1 MEMGTVQ
8 VQRPSSAKAQDA
20 LLDRLR
26 ARRPQIEDALLTR
39 AVAVSGSTSGDPE
52 CNHGVRSA
60 VRAALDH
67 ALAALERPGEDPPL
81 PPVLLAQ
88 ARMAARDG
96 VALDVVQRCYIAG
109 HALLVD
115 FFVEDA
121 GAVALGLA
129 ALQILL
135 RTLARCLDCVLVLVG
150 EEHARELEAC
160 HCSAEQRDA
169 ERIDRLLAGELPGLS
184 QFSYKFETHHLGI
197 VAKGPE
203 AAGVIRSLAA
213 SLDRRLLS
221 VQRQDGEV
229 WAWLGGRLPV
239 DPRALQDAT
248 RSPDVFLAFGEPAQG
263 MGGWRL
269 THRQA
274 KAAMAVALRIP
285 KSSVYYAEV
294 ALLAS
299 IFHDHLLSTSLRQLY
314 LTPLE
319 AGRDGGGSAR
329 ETLRAYFATERNVS
343 AAAAAL
349 GVSRRT
355 VANRLRAVED
365 HLGRPLSTCAA
376 EMEIALK
383 LHDLEPVPVGHGSSG
398 AN

>member
-1 MEMGTVQ
+1 MRAVQ

-26 ARRPQIEDALLTR
+26 ARRPQLEDALLTR
-39 AVAVSGSTSGDPE
+39 AVTVSGSMSRDPE
-52 CNHGVRSA
+52 SYYGIRSA
-60 VRAALDH
+60 ACAALDH
-67 ALAALERPGEDPPL
+67 ALAALESPGEDPPL

-88 ARMAARDG
+88 ARMAARNG
-96 VALDVVQRCYIAG
+96 VALDVVQHCYIAG

-121 GAVALGLA
+121 GAAGLDIG

-135 RTLARCLDCVLVLVG
+135 RTLARCLDRVLVSVG
-150 EEHARELEAC
+150 EEHARELEDC

-169 ERIDRLLAGELPGLS
+169 ERIDRLLAGELPGVS
-184 QFSYKFETHHLGI
+184 QFSYDFEAHHLGI

-203 AAGVIRSLAA
+203 AAGAIRSLAA
-213 SLDRRLLS
+213 PLDRRLLS
-221 VQRQDGEV
+221 IQRQDDVV
-229 WAWLGGRLPV
+229 WAWLGGRFPI
-239 DPRALQDAT
+239 DPRELQAVC
-248 RSPDVFLAFGEPAQG
+248 SSDVFLAFGEPAQG
-263 MGGWRL
+263 LGGWRL

-285 KSSVYYAEV
+285 KSSVHYAEV
-294 ALLAS
+294 ALLTS

-314 LTPLE
+314 LAPLE
-319 AGRDGGGSAR
+319 RERDGGGAAR

-343 AAAAAL
+343 SAAAVL
-349 GVSRRT
+349 GVTRRT
-355 VANRLRAVED
+355 VANRLRSVED

-383 LHDLEPVPVGHGSSG
+383 LHDLDPAP
-398 AN
+398 

>member
-1 MEMGTVQ
+1 MRAVQ

-20 LLDRLR
+20 VLDRLR

-39 AVAVSGSTSGDPE
+39 AVTVSGSMSRDPE
-52 CNHGVRSA
+52 SYYGVRSA
-60 VRAALDH
+60 ACAALDH

-88 ARMAARDG
+88 ARTAARNG
-96 VALDVVQRCYIAG
+96 VALDVVQHCYIAG

-121 GAVALGLA
+121 GAAGLDIA

-135 RTLARCLDCVLVLVG
+135 RTLARCLDRVLVSVG
-150 EEHARELEAC
+150 EEHARELEDC
-160 HCSAEQRDA
+160 RCSAEQRDA
-169 ERIDRLLAGELPGLS
+169 ERVDRLLAGELPGLS
-184 QFSYKFETHHLGI
+184 QFSYDFEAHHLGI
-197 VAKGPE
+197 VARGPD
-203 AAGVIRSLAA
+203 AAGAIRSLAA
-213 SLDRRLLS
+213 PLDRRLLS
-221 VQRQDGEV
+221 IQRQDGAV

-239 DPRALQDAT
+239 DPRELQGAAC
-248 RSPDVFLAFGEPAQG
+248 SPPVFLAFGEPAQG
-263 MGGWRL
+263 LGGWRL

-285 KSSVYYAEV
+285 KSSVRYAEV
-294 ALLAS
+294 ALLTS

-314 LTPLE
+314 LAPLE
-319 AGRDGGGSAR
+319 TERDGGGTVR

-343 AAAAAL
+343 SAAAAL

-355 VANRLRAVED
+355 VANRLRTVEE

-376 EMEIALK
+376 EMEFALK
-383 LHDLEPVPVGHGSSG
+383 LHDLDPAP
-398 AN
+398 